1 MNALCA
7 AIGIFSVQLCYGQ
20 YILGTAYESK
30 ATRCRNWIYYADR
43 CTAVLSPPVFKESLW
58 AYLYIPLFY

>member
-1 MNALCA
+1 
-7 AIGIFSVQLCYGQ
+7 VQLCYGQ